1 MESSRPSAAIRPLDG
16 ITVVDLS
23 QNLAGPYCAQILAD
37 LGAEAVK
44 VERPGTGDAA
54 RAWGPPFWEG
64 EGTIFLAANR
74 EKRSLALD
82 LKSEAGR
89 RILFRLLERAD
100 VLVESFR
107 AGSAERLGVGWAEVH
122 EHNPRLIY
130 CSVTAFGPRGPLH
143 ERPGYDPL
151 AQAFSGLIS
160 VTGHPGHPPARV
172 GTSVIDYGT
181 GVWGAVG
188 VLGALLERGRTG
200 RGTHVGTSLYDT
212 ALAVMGYHLLGHLA
226 TGQVP
231 GPQGSGL
238 PMIAPYQA
246 LPTSDGQLML
256 AAGTDAL
263 FRAACRALELP
274 EIAED
279 GRFADNAGR
288 VRHREALIAALSEA
302 TRRETTARLV
312 ERLQAAGVPAAPI
325 QTVDQVVEDP
335 QTQATGM
342 LEEVPHPRIPGYRGV
357 ALPIEWDGRRPGSRR
372 VPPRLGEHTDEVLRE
387 LGLSEREIAAL
398 ADEGVIER

>member
-16 ITVVDLS
+16 VTVVDLS

-37 LGAEAVK
+37 LGAEVVK

-107 AGSAERLGVGWAEVH
+107 AGSAERLGLGWAEVH
-122 EHNPRLIY
+122 AHNPRLIY
-130 CSVTAFGPRGPLH
+130 CSVTAFGPRGPLR

-172 GTSVIDYGT
+172 NTSVIDYGT

-188 VLGALLERGRTG
+188 V
-200 RGTHVGTSLYDT
+200 
-212 ALAVMGYHLLGHLA
+212 
-226 TGQVP
+226 
-231 GPQGSGL
+231 
-238 PMIAPYQA
+238 
-246 LPTSDGQLML
+246 
-256 AAGTDAL
+256 
-263 FRAACRALELP
+263 
-274 EIAED
+274 
-279 GRFADNAGR
+279 
-288 VRHREALIAALSEA
+288 
-302 TRRETTARLV
+302 
-312 ERLQAAGVPAAPI
+312 
-325 QTVDQVVEDP
+325 
-335 QTQATGM
+335 
-342 LEEVPHPRIPGYRGV
+342 
-357 ALPIEWDGRRPGSRR
+357 
-372 VPPRLGEHTDEVLRE
+372 
-387 LGLSEREIAAL
+387 
-398 ADEGVIER
+398 